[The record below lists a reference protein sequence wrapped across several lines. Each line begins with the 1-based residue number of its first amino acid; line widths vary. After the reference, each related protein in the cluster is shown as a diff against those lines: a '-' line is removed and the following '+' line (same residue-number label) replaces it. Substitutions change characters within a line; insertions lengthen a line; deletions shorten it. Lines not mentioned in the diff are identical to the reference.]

1 METPDTQKVYPSNP
15 YLSILTLTVLPSTH
29 DLSCQ
34 VHSTTELKQFWI
46 QHSRFDF
53 FFLWHCPKLISLRA
67 LHIKKINPTRKVY
80 QLWQDVI
87 KSEIINTFI
96 GVFILRDKF
105 LVVGQ
110 LIRCSDCPD
119 GRSELISWR
128 GVILSSANINYNSE
142 WLELQNMWVKVGYSI
157 YMSSLGGLEK
167 WPV

>member
-1 METPDTQKVYPSNP
+1 MTYRVKCIQL
-15 YLSILTLTVLPSTH
+15 LSWNSSEYNTL
-29 DLSCQ
+29 DL
-34 VHSTTELKQFWI
+34 I
-46 QHSRFDF
+46 
-53 FFLWHCPKLISLRA
+53 FLWHFPKLTSLRA
-67 LHIKKINPTRKVY
+67 LHIKKINSTRKVY
-80 QLWQDVI
+80 LYNIALSLQLWQDVI

-105 LVVGQ
+105 SVVGQ
-110 LIRCSDCPD
+110 LIGCSDCPD

-142 WLELQNMWVKVGYSI
+142 WLELQNMWVKAGYSI